1 MMRAKNVSKGSLAM
15 SAYVIRHDW
24 SYEEVYALYHQ
35 PFMDLVW
42 QSQQIHRAIFTPNT
56 IQVCTLQN
64 IKVGGCPEDC
74 AWCGQSIHHDTG
86 VKNEPLASLEEVI
99 KSVREAK
106 ANGASRYCMAASWR
120 GPTDRNLEK
129 VIEMVKVIKS
139 EGLEACITLGRLRPE
154 QAQALKEAG
163 LDYYNHNLETSEN
176 HFKKV
181 STTRAF
187 VDRLTT
193 LEYAREAGLKVCSGG
208 ILGMGET
215 LKDRLELLMTLANQ
229 PEHPQSVPINQLVP
243 IAGTPLENEA
253 PVDELEFVRAVAL
266 ARILMPKAYVRL
278 SGGRRQMS
286 KTMQTLCFMAG
297 ANSIHHGPKL
307 LVTPN
312 ANMSEDKILL
322 KELGLIPESVE
333 ESHVDETYCVPSEP
347 KTIPVLVNP

>member
-1 MMRAKNVSKGSLAM
+1 M

-24 SYEEVYALYHQ
+24 SYEEAYALYHQ

-42 QSQQIHRAIFTPNT
+42 QSQQIHRAVFTPNS

-74 AWCGQSIHHDTG
+74 HWCGQSIYHNTG
-86 VKNEPLASLEEVI
+86 VENEPLADLDEVI
-99 KSVREAK
+99 QSAKDAK
-106 ANGASRYCMAASWR
+106 ANGASRYCLAASWR
-120 GPTDRNLEK
+120 GPTDRNLNK
-129 VIEMVKVIKS
+129 VIEMVKAIKAL
-139 EGLEACITLGRLRPE
+139 GLETCITLGKLRPE

-181 STTRAF
+181 STTRSF
-187 VDRLTT
+187 SDRLTT
-193 LEYAREAGLKVCSGG
+193 LQYVREAGMKVCSGG

-215 LKDRLELLMTLANQ
+215 EKDRIELLITLANQ
-229 PEHPQSVPINQLVP
+229 PEHPQSVPINQLVR
-243 IAGTPLENEA
+243 IEGTPLENEA
-253 PVDELEFVRAVAL
+253 PMDDLSFVRAVAL

-307 LVTPN
+307 LVTQN
-312 ANMSEDKILL
+312 ADMSEDKVLL
-322 KELGLIPESVE
+322 QELGLTPEPAQPSMAPSCS
-333 ESHVDETYCVPSEP
+333 SH
-347 KTIPVLVNP
+347 TIPLVVKA

>member
-1 MMRAKNVSKGSLAM
+1 M

-24 SYEEVYALYHQ
+24 SYEEAYALYHQ

-42 QSQQIHRAIFTPNT
+42 QSQQIHRAVFTPNS

-74 AWCGQSIHHDTG
+74 HWCGQSIYHSTG
-86 VKNEPLASLEEVI
+86 VENEPLADLDEVI
-99 KSVREAK
+99 QSAKDAK
-106 ANGASRYCMAASWR
+106 ANGASRYCLAASWR
-120 GPTDRNLEK
+120 GPTDRNLNK
-129 VIEMVKVIKS
+129 VIEMVKAIKAL
-139 EGLEACITLGRLRPE
+139 GLETCITLGKLRPE

-181 STTRAF
+181 STTRSF
-187 VDRLTT
+187 SDRLTT
-193 LEYAREAGLKVCSGG
+193 LQYVREAGMKVCSGG

-215 LKDRLELLMTLANQ
+215 EKDRIELLITLANQ
-229 PEHPQSVPINQLVP
+229 PEHPQSVPINQLVR
-243 IAGTPLENEA
+243 IEGTPLENEA
-253 PVDELEFVRAVAL
+253 PMDDLSFVRAVAL

-307 LVTPN
+307 LVTQN
-312 ANMSEDKILL
+312 ADMSEDKVLL
-322 KELGLIPESVE
+322 QELGLTPEPAQLSTASSCS
-333 ESHVDETYCVPSEP
+333 SH
-347 KTIPVLVNP
+347 TIPLVVKA